1 VRYKYVETTV
11 ADYHQGT
18 GIITVQSA
26 AGSTRKLCFTV
37 VSGTLIAAYGLA
49 FQNGPPNQPGAA
61 QGSFFSSGAPANTA
75 GKQGAFTTSG
85 VPTETA
91 GPQHPAGATPTDPSL
106 SPLLADHEAKL
117 AAIAAAARTANLQA
131 MRLYLND
138 TDPVIE
144 EAAFEA
150 LVANDARSAV
160 QYLLSIIRDTGQ
172 LTRRQSLEILA
183 NSSWGHEGLI
193 VAALRS
199 SAGDQDP
206 LVRQYAIEAL
216 ALLDDEAPS
225 GNVPVGPSQGPFTSS
240 GGQANI
246 ADQQALFMS
255 SGAQA
260 DIGGPQ
266 PTTQATGTP
275 PAWTLA
281 DTDTKL
287 AAVDK
292 AAQDGD
298 QEALRT
304 YVRDSDPAVQR
315 AAFDALFAQAEIV
328 AVQDLLSIIRDSSQ
342 AARLQTLELLNTAP
356 QIDDQTVRAALRDAV
371 SDPDPL
377 VRAYAAQALAVR
389 NAGGY

>member
-1 VRYKYVETTV
+1 
-11 ADYHQGT
+11 
-18 GIITVQSA
+18 
-26 AGSTRKLCFTV
+26 
-37 VSGTLIAAYGLA
+37 
-49 FQNGPPNQPGAA
+49 
-61 QGSFFSSGAPANTA
+61 
-75 GKQGAFTTSG
+75 
-85 VPTETA
+85 
-91 GPQHPAGATPTDPSL
+91 
-106 SPLLADHEAKL
+106 
-117 AAIAAAARTANLQA
+117 

-150 LVANDARSAV
+150 LAANDARSAV

-183 NSSWGHEGLI
+183 NSPWGHEGMI
-193 VAALRS
+193 VAALRR
-199 SAGDQDP
+199 SAVDQDP

-225 GNVPVGPSQGPFTSS
+225 GNGPGGPSQGPFTSF

-246 ADQQALFMS
+246 VDQQASFLS

-356 QIDDQTVRAALRDAV
+356 QVDDQTVRAALRDAV